1 MDPYQPPIVPGAPQP
16 PPPAQYP
23 QSAPPAGYYPPPQ
36 PAQPQQAP
44 WNPGRAAGNTVV
56 VLVTLLIVFCGLPMA
71 LCFGLN
77 IIGTLSH

>member
-36 PAQPQQAP
+36 PAQPQQA

-56 VLVTLLIVFCGLPMA
+56 VLVTLFIVLCGLPVI
-71 LCFGLN
+71 LCAGISFMGSMSN
-77 IIGTLSH
+77 H